1 MGKKILNHMKKMVK
15 KEKNRKFMKN
25 FNIIFYNNEISFRK
39 KIIYLNNLKNNKLIY
54 VNLLN
59 I

>member
-1 MGKKILNHMKKMVK
+1 MKKMVK
-15 KEKNRKFMKN
+15 KEKNRRFMKN

>member
-1 MGKKILNHMKKMVK
+1 MDKKILNHMKKMVK
-15 KEKNRKFMKN
+15 KEKNRRFMKN

>member
-1 MGKKILNHMKKMVK
+1 MDKKILNHMKKMVK